1 MIKIKKLLLVGL
13 LLYGGIVL
21 GQSLLNISGGAA
33 TGSDGSVA
41 YSVGQV
47 FNTSN
52 TGSNGNNSIGLSF
65 TILTRASNWS
75 ERLVEDKPYII
86 R

>member
-1 MIKIKKLLLVGL
+1 MLKPIVLTLAGL
-13 LLYGGIVL
+13 LWTGLAHAQESIHT
-21 GQSLLNISGGAA
+21 SGGDAS
-33 TGSDGSVA
+33 GSGGSAA

-47 FNTSN
+47 FYTSN

-75 ERLVEDKPYII
+75 ERLVQDKPYLK